1 MHILRTR
8 VLTTVLRTFGLPG
21 VFSLLLL
28 WSACGDTFRPVVIPN
43 PPTPPDPSNAH
54 TVVAIT
60 NNGSFNPGSIMLLD
74 VSGDTTQAVGNV
86 GRGPTHVALVPP
98 GAAHIAIA
106 NAVDDTVTLISSS
119 SASALLTPTTISLP
133 SGSAPAFVHSMENG
147 FFYVANSGNATVAV
161 VNTTTNAVTNVIPLA
176 APNPVSLAE
185 TPDGKKVYVASQGG
199 GVTSINSVDK
209 SPNPL
214 ITDASINAPI
224 SVAARSDSARVYVL
238 SQGNG
243 DVTTIDTF
251 SDTVIPPVTQVAVGA
266 GADFM
271 LYDSR
276 LNRLYVTNSTAGTLS
291 VLDAAQDTPLL
302 LATINLPA
310 GPNAACP
317 VGCASVAPLPNGS
330 GVYASTLQ
338 VANAN
343 VAAVVTMINPLNNSV
358 VKTVNL
364 PAVTALPACNS
375 TRFRIT
381 TTASADSSRVYL
393 GNCDAGNIAIIR
405 ASDATPLVNLPAPV
419 SAATGPTLTI
429 PAASQSGLNT
439 TYSYAIAKP
448 PAPPLQIGMSVVIK
462 GFMNTDDGTF
472 AITALG
478 PGTFTVLNPS
488 GVTAVAQNGT
498 GVATPPLQSPVF
510 VLAGP

>member
-1 MHILRTR
+1 MPTFRAR
-8 VLTTVLRTFGLPG
+8 VLTTVLRTLGLSA
-21 VFSLLLL
+21 VICSILF

-43 PPTPPDPSNAH
+43 PPNPPDPSNAH
-54 TVVAIT
+54 SVLAIT
-60 NNGSFNPGSIMLLD
+60 NNGKFNPGSIMLMD
-74 VSGDTTQAVGNV
+74 VSGDTVQGIGNV
-86 GRGPTHVALVPP
+86 GLGPSHVALVPP

-106 NAVDDTVTLISSS
+106 NAMDDTVTLITSS

-133 SGSAPAFVHSMENG
+133 SGSAPVFVHSMENG

-161 VNTTTNAVTNVIPLA
+161 VNTATNAVTNVIPLA

-199 GVTSINSVDK
+199 GVTSINTVDK

-214 ITDASINAPI
+214 IMDASINAPI

-243 DVTTIDTF
+243 DVATIDTF
-251 SDTVIPPVTQVAVGA
+251 SDTVIPPVTQISVGA

-271 LYDSR
+271 LYDR
-276 LNRLYVTNSTAGTLS
+276 HLNRLYVTNSTAGTLS
-291 VLDAAQDTPLL
+291 VLDAAQDTPVL
-302 LATINLPA
+302 LANINLPG

-317 VGCASVAPLPNGS
+317 AGCASVAPLPNGS

-338 VANAN
+338 LANGN
-343 VAAVVTMINPLNNSV
+343 AAAIVTVISPLNNSI

-375 TRFRIT
+375 IRFRIST
-381 TTASADSSRVYL
+381 AASADSSRVYL
-393 GNCDAGNIAIIR
+393 GNCDAGNIAVIR
-405 ASDATPLVNLPAPV
+405 ASDATPLVNLPGPV
-419 SAATGPTLTI
+419 SAGTGPTLTI
-429 PAASQSGLNT
+429 SSASQSGLNT
-439 TYSYAIAKP
+439 NYSYAIFNP
-448 PAPPLQIGMSVVIK
+448 PAAPLQIGMSVVVK
-462 GFMNTDDGTF
+462 GFGNTDDGTF
-472 AITALG
+472 AITGLG
-478 PGTFTVLNPS
+478 PGTFAVLNPS
-488 GVTAVAQNGT
+488 GVTAAAQNGT